1 MLFVNSE
8 KNQASMDKSV
18 FHWVTPVALALL
30 LVFVFGF
37 IPIDANFG
45 SAAEEKEL
53 ADLLQA
59 RLTKHTPPAG
69 IVNQTVFVYMSIYQI
84 VDVDEKNGILTMK
97 LWMYTYYR
105 FHEPLWDP
113 LKYNNATRMQFLPDT
128 FWKPDVGT

>member
-59 RLTKHTPPAG
+59 RLTKHTP
-69 IVNQTVFVYMSIYQI
+69 
-84 VDVDEKNGILTMK
+84 
-97 LWMYTYYR
+97 
-105 FHEPLWDP
+105 
-113 LKYNNATRMQFLPDT
+113 LP
-128 FWKPDVGT
+128 VL